1 MKYLIGL
8 KSDIVREWRQ
18 QVKKFK
24 LSYQSQARDD
34 IDSLYD
40 WIVDN
45 QGSTAIAN
53 KYVGR
58 LQRYIDALVQFPRR
72 GNQRDDLYS
81 GLRIIGFERRVTIAF
96 TVTDDTVLIVRI
108 LYGGRDIAALFED
121 ESGGV
126 E

>member
-1 MKYLIGL
+1 M
-8 KSDIVREWRQ
+8 REWRQ

-24 LSYQSQARDD
+24 LSYQFQARDD

-72 GNQRDDLYS
+72 GSQRDDLYS